1 MHSITQPQT
10 QPNSLTSTQARSIC
24 VFSQE
29 TGIFSVRPM
38 VQPAPDHPSY
48 SGSSTRSPACGP
60 LGMTW
65 MWQWRM
71 PQALH

>member
-1 MHSITQPQT
+1 MHSMTQPHT
-10 QPNSLTSTQARSIC
+10 QPNSLTSTQARSMR
-24 VFSQE
+24 VLSQV
-29 TGIFSVRPM
+29 IASLSVRPI

-60 LGMTW
+60 FRITW